1 METWTLPRLGRE
13 WYTVEI
19 VTDPVI
25 TDWEISFDHGVNWV
39 DLTYDTQT
47 TFQKILVAGPDFELP
62 VGDVAPYETISAS
75 VVPYVRATDQP
86 EILVRVTPKI
96 ELV

>member
-1 METWTLPRLGRE
+1 MAGWTLPRLGRE

-19 VTDPVI
+19 STDPQIDV
-25 TDWEISFDHGVNWV
+25 WEVSFDHGTTWV
-39 DLTYDTQT
+39 SLTLDTQT
-47 TFQKILVAGPDFELP
+47 GFQKILVAGPDFEIP
-62 VGDVAPYETISAS
+62 PGDVAPYETISES

-86 EILVRVTPKI
+86 EVLIRTTPKI